1 MDELALLKPKLT
13 RLKLSGMLD
22 TLTERL
28 QQALTEKWS
37 YTQFLDILLT
47 DEAERRDF
55 KQLGRR
61 LTKSGLAPDKTLETF
76 DFSFNP
82 RIHAP
87 TLHELATC
95 RFVQRAENVFFVGP
109 SGVGKSHAAQAL
121 GHIACRK
128 GYAVTYERTSVLLD
142 WIHAGRGDP
151 GIIPMRGSAG
161 AGPPCGGGP

>member
-1 MDELALLKPKLT
+1 MDELALLKPKLA

-22 TLTERL
+22 TLNERL
-28 QQALTEKWS
+28 TQALAEKWS

-87 TLHELATC
+87 TLREL
-95 RFVQRAENVFFVGP
+95 
-109 SGVGKSHAAQAL
+109 
-121 GHIACRK
+121 
-128 GYAVTYERTSVLLD
+128 
-142 WIHAGRGDP
+142 
-151 GIIPMRGSAG
+151 
-161 AGPPCGGGP
+161 